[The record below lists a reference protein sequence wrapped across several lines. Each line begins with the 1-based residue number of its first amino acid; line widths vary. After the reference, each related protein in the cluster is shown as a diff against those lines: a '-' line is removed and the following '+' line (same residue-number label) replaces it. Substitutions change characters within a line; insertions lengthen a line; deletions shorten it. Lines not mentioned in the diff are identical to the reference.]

1 MNSAL
6 KAIFFFFFNKS
17 IMLVHRLCGLLLV
30 YGQLRWLK
38 SIRLHVSCTFDQMC
52 QFYSQYII
60 VLCEL
65 VYFLLLSVFA
75 MKCFLFDK
83 KKNMARFLV
92 IFWLREVGVLL
103 SRKTIK
109 SNIKLQCQSMMI
121 FLCKYYLAVFNHL
134 FLIALA

>member
-6 KAIFFFFFNKS
+6 KAIFFFQNKS
-17 IMLVHRLCGLLLV
+17 IMSVHRLCGLLLV
-30 YGQLRWLK
+30 YGQVRWLT
-38 SIRLHVSCTFDQMC
+38 SIRLHVSCTFDHMC
-52 QFYSQYII
+52 QFYSQYVI
-60 VLCEL
+60 VLYEL

-75 MKCFLFDK
+75 MKCFLSGKEK
-83 KKNMARFLV
+83 KQKPCFLV